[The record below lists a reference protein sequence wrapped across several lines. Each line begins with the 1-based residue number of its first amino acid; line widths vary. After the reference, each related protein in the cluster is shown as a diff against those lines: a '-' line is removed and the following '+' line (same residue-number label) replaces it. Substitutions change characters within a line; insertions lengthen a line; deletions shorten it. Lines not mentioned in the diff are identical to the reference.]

1 MKVIRLHQLASNKHR
16 VGILPISRV
25 TIWRL
30 VRAGKFPR
38 PIRIGDNA
46 TCWLEEDIRQYLAS
60 LKSQTATQ
68 SVTS

>member
-1 MKVIRLHQLASNKHR
+1 VKVIRLCQLATTSRR

-38 PIRIGDNA
+38 PIRIGGNA

-60 LKSQTATQ
+60 LKSQA
-68 SVTS
+68 VI